1 LTAAAETLGGCFH
14 FGAFATSAKPVHNL
28 EMRTIKRRVVVAA
41 LALIWAHTASAQTA
55 DEIIEKSIAAQ
66 GGRAAHEKI
75 KSRLMAGELSL
86 GTPAGDI
93 AGTVEMWGA
102 GPNKQ
107 RTVIKADLSQFGA
120 GQLLVDQRF
129 DGTNGYVMDSMQ
141 GNRDISGNQLDNMKS
156 QSFPNPLLNYK
167 ASGTVVKLGAKEQVN
182 GRDMFVLT
190 FEPSVGSPLKTYIDA
205 ETFMPVRSVITT
217 EIPQMGKVEQMI
229 EPSDYRELDGI
240 KVPFKL
246 KLTNAMQSISMT
258 FTKIEHNVAVDDKMF
273 VKP

>member
-1 LTAAAETLGGCFH
+1 
-14 FGAFATSAKPVHNL
+14 
-28 EMRTIKRRVVVAA
+28 MRVQRFA
-41 LALIWAHTASAQTA
+41 LAAVILVWAQVASAQTA
-55 DEIIEKSIAAQ
+55 DEVIEKSLAAM

-75 KSRLMAGELSL
+75 KNRVTTGELSI

-93 AGTVEMWGA
+93 TGTVEMYGA
-102 GPNKQ
+102 VPNKQ

-129 DGTNGYVMDSMQ
+129 DGTTGFAMDSMQ
-141 GNRDISGNQLDNMKS
+141 GNREITGNQLDNMKA
-156 QSFPNPLLNYK
+156 QSFPNPFMNYK
-167 ASGTVVKLGAKEQVN
+167 AMGMAVKLGPKEQVG

-205 ETFMPVRSVITT
+205 ETYLPTRSMITA
-217 EIPQMGKVEQMI
+217 EVPQMGKLEQMI
-229 EPSDYRELDGI
+229 EPTDYREVDGV

-258 FTKIEHNVAVDDKMF
+258 FTKIEHNVTLDDKMF